1 MTWRAEIT
9 LRVRI
14 GRERATPPENDSAS
28 SEPPHT
34 SDLSGATIERA
45 DAPAPSTV
53 PPIGFHPAP
62 EDARR
67 SGTSTRTPPHA
78 R

>member
-1 MTWRAEIT
+1 MMWVAEIT

-14 GRERATPPENDSAS
+14 GRKRAQQHES
-28 SEPPHT
+28 SETPTEPP
-34 SDLSGATIERA
+34 SIFESQGAAIEL
-45 DAPAPSTV
+45 DGAPVARLA

-62 EDARR
+62 EDAAR
-67 SGTSTRTPPHA
+67 SDTSRKTPPTA

>member
-1 MTWRAEIT
+1 MWHAEIT

-14 GRERATPPENDSAS
+14 GRKRAKRHEHA
-28 SEPPHT
+28 ET
-34 SDLSGATIERA
+34 SIEQPSIFESQGAAIEL
-45 DAPAPSTV
+45 DGAPVARLA

-62 EDARR
+62 EDAAR
-67 SGTSTRTPPHA
+67 SATSRSTPPIV

>member
-1 MTWRAEIT
+1 MTWVAEIT

-14 GRERATPPENDSAS
+14 GRKHAKRHEHAETSIEQPSIFESQGAATELD
-28 SEPPHT
+28 
-34 SDLSGATIERA
+34 GAPIARV
-45 DAPAPSTV
+45 ST
-53 PPIGFHPAP
+53 PIGFYPAP

-67 SGTSTRTPPHA
+67 SDTSTSPPPTV